1 MPSTNKI
8 TTEDIAKAGR
18 TTLRGV
24 RLWDNLNL
32 FGSVGR
38 DENGARVFTEEHLYR
53 AKEIAL
59 AQMDGKTIP
68 EIKRMTAADF
78 NRSAISVRQFAEE
91 MESETTFKVFDL

>member
-38 DENGARVFTEEHLYR
+38 DEYGARVFTKAHLRR
-53 AKEIAL
+53 AAIISA
-59 AQMDGKTIP
+59 AQMAGMTLP
-68 EIKRMTAADF
+68 EIKATHEVVIASKIKEAMGFMDT
-78 NRSAISVRQFAEE
+78 V
-91 MESETTFKVFDL
+91 VDLINQEYDL